1 VLVVLFMLLLQVAN
15 AVTAY
20 VRRPGDPKKWLANIT
35 CISKQASVR
44 AGAASG
50 AVVVVVGVVGGGV
63 GGRVGG
69 GERR

>member
-1 VLVVLFMLLLQVAN
+1 MSCGAVLMLLLQVAN

-44 AGAASG
+44 AGAGDGS
-50 AVVVVVGVVGGGV
+50 VGGGV
-63 GGRVGG
+63 VAW
-69 GERR
+69 

>member
-1 VLVVLFMLLLQVAN
+1 MLLLQVAN

-44 AGAASG
+44 LERVMAVL
-50 AVVVVVGVVGGGV
+50 AVVLWLGNEKHS
-63 GGRVGG
+63 RDG
-69 GERR
+69 GEYCSVGNW